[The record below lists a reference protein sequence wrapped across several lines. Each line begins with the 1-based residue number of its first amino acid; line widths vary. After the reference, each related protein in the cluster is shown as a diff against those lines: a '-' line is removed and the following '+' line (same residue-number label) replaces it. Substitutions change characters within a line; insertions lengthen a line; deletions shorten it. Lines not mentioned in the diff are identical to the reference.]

1 MKIIDTHLLDSVTE
15 QARKNERLRMNY
27 NLHESLDNKVQKLLN
42 AIEPGTKLL
51 IHRHPDTAE
60 TYILIRG
67 SLRILFYNEARELI
81 DSEVLCVSE
90 GKYGVDIPSGQ
101 WHSIE
106 VIETGT
112 VILEVKEGPYKV
124 LEPENVI
131 I

>member
-1 MKIIDTHLLDSVTE
+1 MKIIDIKLLDSVTE
-15 QARKNERLRMNY
+15 QAKKNDRLRMNY
-27 NLHESLDNKVQKLLN
+27 NLHDCLDNKVQKLLN
-42 AIEPGTKLL
+42 AMEPGTIFP
-51 IHRHPDTAE
+51 IHRHPHTAE

-67 SLRILFYNEARELI
+67 SLRVLFYNEARVLI
-81 DSEVLCVSE
+81 DSEVLNVSE

-106 VIETGT
+106 VLKTGT
-112 VILEVKEGPYKV
+112 VILEVKKGPYKV